1 MVGMIV
7 PVNFLKIISP
17 SCCDIRRGNNMGKQ
31 EKNKGQNT
39 GRKIRMMDI
48 APYIFTAPFI
58 IYFLVFFI
66 YPICETFY
74 TSLCQQVGFAPPFF
88 AGLANYKLMWDD
100 YFIKACQ
107 NSAMYTFFTCL
118 ILIPLPLLLAALINS
133 GYVFKPDVLKS
144 AMFIPALTSVVMAG
158 LFFKYAF
165 SSNPEAIV
173 NAVIRVFGIEAQG
186 WLEKRSTTWIVMV
199 IFCCWKW
206 MGVNIVYYLS
216 ALQTIPKDLYEAAE
230 LDGANAWQRFRHIT
244 VPGVRPTIIY
254 VLTISIYGG
263 FSMFAEA
270 FTLFNSARTP
280 GDIGATIVSYIYA
293 QGFNRNNF
301 GLASAAGIT
310 LLVGVLVINVIQLK
324 FTNSLGK
331 DAD

>member
-1 MVGMIV
+1 MSNQV
-7 PVNFLKIISP
+7 
-17 SCCDIRRGNNMGKQ
+17 
-31 EKNKGQNT
+31 KNTDT
-39 GRKIRMMDI
+39 GHNSNKKVRMLDV

-58 IYFLVFFI
+58 IYFVIFFI
-66 YPICETFY
+66 YPIGQTFY
-74 TSLCQQVGFAPPFF
+74 QSLCQQVGFAPPQF
-88 AGLANYKLMWDD
+88 AGFANYKLMFDD
-100 YFIKACQ
+100 YFITACQ
-107 NSAMYTFFTCL
+107 NSAIYTFFTCL

-133 GYVFKPDVLKS
+133 GFVIKPDLLKS

-165 SSNPEAIV
+165 SSNPDAIM
-173 NAVIRVFGIEAQG
+173 NAFVRLLGIAPQG
-186 WLEKRSTTWIVMV
+186 WLETRLTTWIVMV

-244 VPGVRPTIIY
+244 VPGVKPTIIY

-301 GLASAAGIT
+301 GLASAAGIV
-310 LLVGVLVINVIQLK
+310 LLVGVMVINVIQLR

-331 DAD
+331 KAE

>member
-1 MVGMIV
+1 MSKTEVRASRDV
-7 PVNFLKIISP
+7 AP
-17 SCCDIRRGNNMGKQ
+17 RRRIHMQK
-31 EKNKGQNT
+31 
-39 GRKIRMMDI
+39 I
-48 APYIFTAPFI
+48 APYFFVAPFV
-58 IYFLVFFI
+58 IYFLAFFL
-66 YPICETFY
+66 YPILQTFW
-74 TSLCQQVGFAPPFF
+74 TSLCQQTGFAPPHF
-88 AGLANYKLMWDD
+88 AGFANYKLLGNE
-100 YFIKACQ
+100 YFMKACQ
-107 NSAMYTFFTCL
+107 NSAIYTFFTCL
-118 ILIPLPLLLAALINS
+118 ILVPLPLLLASLLDS
-133 GYVFKPDVLKS
+133 GLVKKAGAIKS

-165 SSNPEAIV
+165 SSNPDALM

-186 WLEKRSTTWIVMV
+186 WLENRVTTWIVLV

-216 ALQTIPKDLYEAAE
+216 ALQTIPRELFEAAE
-230 LDGANAWQRFRHIT
+230 LDGANAWERFIHVT
-244 VPGVRPTIIY
+244 VPCVKPTIIY

-301 GLASAAGIT
+301 GVASAAGIV
-310 LLVGVLVINVIQLK
+310 LLAGVMIINVIQLR
-324 FTNSLGK
+324 FTKSLGREEN
-331 DAD
+331 

>member
-1 MVGMIV
+1 M
-7 PVNFLKIISP
+7 S
-17 SCCDIRRGNNMGKQ
+17 KQ
-31 EKNKGQNT
+31 FNSVQERQKKNAKV
-39 GRKIRMMDI
+39 RMQKV
-48 APYIFTAPFI
+48 APYIFVSPFI
-58 IYFLVFFI
+58 IYFFVFFL

-74 TSLCQQVGFAPPFF
+74 TSLCQQVGFAPPHF
-88 AGLANYKLMWDD
+88 AGFANYKLLMDD
-100 YFIKACQ
+100 YFIMACQ
-107 NSAMYTFFTCL
+107 NSAIYTFFTCL
-118 ILIPLPLLLAALINS
+118 ILIPLPLVLATLLNS
-133 GYVFKPDVLKS
+133 GLVKKTDAIKS

-165 SSNPEAIV
+165 SSNPEALM
-173 NAVIRVFGIEAQG
+173 NAVVGFFGISAQG
-186 WLEKRSTTWIVMV
+186 WLEKRVTTWIVLV

-230 LDGANAWQRFRHIT
+230 LDGANAWKRFFHIT
-244 VPGVRPTIIY
+244 VPCVKPTIIY

-270 FTLFNSARTP
+270 YTLFNSARTP

-301 GLASAAGIT
+301 GLASAAGIF

-324 FTNSLGK
+324 FTDSFGK
-331 DAD
+331 EVE